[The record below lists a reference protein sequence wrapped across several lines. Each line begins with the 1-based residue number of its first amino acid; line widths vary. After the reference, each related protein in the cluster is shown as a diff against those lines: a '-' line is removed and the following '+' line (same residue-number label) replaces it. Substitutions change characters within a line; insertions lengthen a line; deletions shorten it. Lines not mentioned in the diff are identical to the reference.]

1 MMSYDELMETA
12 LCKLS
17 KVGFGQVFVLKD
29 LFEGCFWNRLPIGDR
44 LAFGK
49 YFKRQVELQY
59 LSLIHISYFV
69 GMLLDNQPPFPQKR
83 RDEGSPA
90 QK

>member
-1 MMSYDELMETA
+1 MTSYDELMETA
-12 LCKLS
+12 LYKLS

-29 LFEGCFWNRLPIGDR
+29 LFEGCFWNRLSIGDR

-59 LSLIHISYFV
+59 IPDITYIGKAKNNSAQYRKDRGS
-69 GMLLDNQPPFPQKR
+69 QK
-83 RDEGSPA
+83 
-90 QK
+90 